1 MNLDKLPERGEG
13 ISVRV
18 GTEKIAQKS
27 VQKTAKK
34 TTRQSG
40 SMTVFF
46 CLVLVLISA
55 VICTCLESARI
66 AGLRF
71 MAQTASDSSL
81 QSVFA
86 DYHRKLW
93 EDYHVFF
100 HYEQRDMTE
109 VLEQHL
115 EYYTNPEKGV
125 YGLPESADFWG
136 LSVDKVTVTEK
147 KTAVSDGG
155 SLFLEQAVS
164 YEQYQMAENALE
176 WLFDQAGILEEVEK
190 IRSFA
195 VRLSE
200 CFEQIQQAGVLYQ
213 EVRDGVGAA
222 LELGEMVKKTVSG
235 DQPELTEAGRKLT
248 ELTDCQQNLLQQI
261 QRYRK
266 MGEDLGNLARA
277 LSEEYG
283 GGEDSFYGKQ
293 LKQLLAFGVDG
304 ILGRA
309 VDEVKTETEIM
320 LSQTSEL
327 LEAAVQLKEA
337 GEEMTQEERN
347 NRLSVLYTKTV
358 ESMDSCIS
366 LMEGQLN
373 RLDTASD
380 DSSDEDHDG
389 SQEEENDDGEENEP
403 ETQSGTDGKN
413 LFELVGQWKNMAVLS
428 LAMGEKASETRDD
441 SFSFPELLPSGTA
454 EQQLSEV
461 SLKEKGLFVFY
472 LADTFTNGRSEEQKN
487 FAYQQEYLLFG
498 KQNSRSN
505 LSAMAETLLV
515 VREGLNLAFL
525 LSNEK
530 MGTTAKTAAYALVG
544 ATGLY
549 PLVAVTRFL
558 ILAAWAFAESVY
570 DLRQLFDGKKIPLW
584 KTEANWKT
592 SLGGLVSAESD
603 ASAETRELNVELSY
617 EDYLK
622 LLLFTRS
629 TGTLCLRAMDV
640 IQRETEVGQ
649 PGFLMED
656 CCGSAQATVSFSS
669 PYRLITLPLVGAG
682 PGSGHR
688 ISVNSSYQYQ

>member
-1 MNLDKLPERGEG
+1 M
-13 ISVRV
+13 ISV
-18 GTEKIAQKS
+18 GAGMKKIA
-27 VQKTAKK
+27 KK
-34 TTRQSG
+34 SG

-46 CLVLVLISA
+46 CLVLVMISA
-55 VICTCLESARI
+55 LICTCLESARTV
-66 AGLRF
+66 GLRF

-100 HYEQRDMTE
+100 HYEQQDMTE

-115 EYYTNPEKGV
+115 EYYTEPGKGL
-125 YGLPESADFWG
+125 YGLPEAVDLWG
-136 LSVDKVTVTEK
+136 LSVEEAAVTDK

-155 SLFLEQAVS
+155 RLFLEQAVS
-164 YEQYQMAENALE
+164 YEQYQIAENALK
-176 WLFDQAGILEEVEK
+176 WLLDQAGILDEVEK

-195 VRLSE
+195 VRVSE
-200 CFEQIQQAGVLYQ
+200 CFEQIQQAGILYQ
-213 EVRDGVGAA
+213 EVRDGIGAA
-222 LELGEMVKKTVSG
+222 LELGETIIKTVSG
-235 DQPELTEAGRKLT
+235 DQPELTEASRQLT
-248 ELTDCQQNLLQQI
+248 ELTDCQQNLLLRI
-261 QRYRK
+261 QRYQK
-266 MGEDLGNLARA
+266 IGEDLGNLART
-277 LSEEYG
+277 LSQEYG
-283 GGEDSFYGKQ
+283 GSEDSFYEKQ
-293 LKQLLAFGVDG
+293 LRQLLAFGIDG

-309 VDEVKTETEIM
+309 VDEARAEMEGI
-320 LSQTSEL
+320 LAQTAEL
-327 LEAAVQLKEA
+327 LEAAVQLKDV
-337 GEEMTQEERN
+337 GEEMTQEEQK
-347 NRLSVLYTKTV
+347 NRLSVLYDEMA

-366 LMEGQLN
+366 LMQEQLN
-373 RLDTASD
+373 RLDAASD
-380 DSSDEDHDG
+380 NSADEDHDG
-389 SQEEENDDGEENEP
+389 SLEEDNDDGGDET
-403 ETQSGTDGKN
+403 ETQPGIDGKN

-428 LAMGEKASETRDD
+428 LAMGERASETRDD
-441 SFSFPELLPSGTA
+441 RFPLPELLPSRTA

-472 LADTFTNGRSEEQKN
+472 LTDTFTNGRSEEQKN

-498 KQNSRSN
+498 KQSSRSN
-505 LSAMAETLLV
+505 LSAMAETLLA

-525 LSNEK
+525 LSDQK
-530 MGTTAKTAAYALVG
+530 MGMAAKTAAYALVG

-570 DLRQLFDGKKIPLW
+570 DLRQLFDGKKVPVW
-584 KTEANWKT
+584 KTEEDWKT
-592 SLGGLVSAESD
+592 SLGGLVSTESR
-603 ASAETRELNVELSY
+603 ASAEGRELKVELSY

-622 LLLFTRS
+622 LFLFTRS

-640 IQRETEVGQ
+640 IQRETEVEQ

-669 PYRLITLPLVGAG
+669 PYRLITLPLIGTG
-682 PGSGHR
+682 PGRGHR